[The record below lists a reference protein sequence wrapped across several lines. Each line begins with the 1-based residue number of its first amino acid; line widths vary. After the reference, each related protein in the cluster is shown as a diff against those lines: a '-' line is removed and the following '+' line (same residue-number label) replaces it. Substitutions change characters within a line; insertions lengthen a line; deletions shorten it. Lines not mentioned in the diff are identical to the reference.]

1 MISIKKYIDIVLNA
15 IYGCIIGVANIIP
28 GVSGGTMAV
37 MLNIYDKL
45 IDSFTGLRRNFKKSI
60 KFLLP
65 VLIGAGLGI
74 VIFSKLI
81 KLLIEHCPLPTCFFF
96 IGLIVGS
103 MPLVFRK
110 ALEKKFRPLSL
121 IPLAVFLA
129 GMIILAFVRTEGQAA
144 AEGSV
149 QLDAAGWF
157 FYFGASAVAAMC
169 MIIPG
174 VSGSM
179 ILMIFG
185 IYASVIEAISGVT
198 KHFGD
203 SVMLLIP
210 VGLGVI
216 AGIVFGAKVIDICI
230 KRFPQM
236 TYFAIIGLM
245 LGSPLTIFMK
255 FMYQSEIQPVNNF
268 VFTPVNIIVS
278 SVVCIVGFAIA
289 LFFGSENLRK
299 KLFRKN
305 KQKNSSQ
312 QINEK

>member
-1 MISIKKYIDIVLNA
+1 MSSPKKILDILLNA
-15 IYGCIIGVANIIP
+15 LYGCVIGVANIIP

-45 IDSFTGLRRNFKKSI
+45 IDAFTGLRKRFGKSM

-65 VLIGAGLGI
+65 IVIGAALGI

-81 KLLIEHCPLPTCFFF
+81 KFLIAYCPLPTCFFF

-103 MPLVFRK
+103 LPLVFRR
-110 ALEKKFRPLSL
+110 AVEKPFRPISL
-121 IPLAVFLA
+121 QNTASTA
-129 GMIILAFVRTEGQAA
+129 AF
-144 AEGSV
+144 
-149 QLDAAGWF
+149 QLD
-157 FYFGASAVAAMC
+157 FGSWMLLFGGSAVAAMC

-185 IYASVIEAISGVT
+185 IYSAIINAISDLT
-198 KHFGD
+198 KSFMN
-203 SVMLLIP
+203 SCMILLP
-210 VGLGVI
+210 AGLGI
-216 AGIVFGAKVIDICI
+216 LFGLIFGAKVIDLCI

-245 LGSPLTIFMK
+245 LGSPLVIFMK
-255 FMYQSEIQPVNNF
+255 FQSQSAAAEVNCF

-278 SVVCIVGFAIA
+278 ALVCLAGFGIAII
-289 LFFGSENLRK
+289 FGSEKIKARFSKRNASK
-299 KLFRKN
+299 KN
-305 KQKNSSQ
+305 TEN
-312 QINEK
+312 N